1 MTSFRL
7 ARVPALIV
15 LAGSAWLAGCGPSI
29 PASVKIGVAQPLS
42 GPSAARGQDLLN
54 GVQLAVKELNAA
66 GYQIGGKPV
75 TIEVIAVDDKADAET
90 AKKVAQQLIDQKVL
104 AVIGHLNSDITEATI
119 PIYRQADVPQMFTS
133 SAAELTKQAQ
143 GNGFRLVA
151 NDALQAQ
158 AIASYVA
165 TTLKARRIA
174 IIHETTA
181 FGTPMSKD
189 VSAGLAKHGASV
201 ALSEGVDRQATDF
214 SGFVGKLKAT
224 PPDAVVAVLRDNQL
238 LPLFAQMKAAQL
250 SDVPVM
256 ATSVAKT
263 STVLNGPP
271 DVKLVYLTSSALTP
285 REFYAGPAFVTRF
298 RAAYKDDP
306 VWAAHYAYDAVHV
319 LAEAIR
325 TADGVNGKALRA
337 RLHAIDAA
345 APVTSTMR
353 FTAEGESP
361 HGAISIYQRKDG
373 RWDALMRSEK
383 W

>member
-1 MTSFRL
+1 MPFFRC
-7 ARVPALIV
+7 ARVPALTL
-15 LAGSAWLAGCGPSI
+15 LATAFLVAGCGPSVP
-29 PASVKIGVAQPLS
+29 PAVKIGVAQPLS

-54 GVQLAVKELNAA
+54 GVQLAVKEINAA

-75 TIEVIAVDDKADAET
+75 TIEVVAVDDKADAAT
-90 AKKVAQQLIDQKVL
+90 AKTVAQQLVDQKVL

-119 PIYRQADVPQMFTS
+119 PVYKQGDVPQLFTS
-133 SAAELTKQAQ
+133 SAAELTKLAE

-151 NDALQAQ
+151 HDGLQAQ
-158 AIASYVA
+158 AIGSYVA
-165 TTLKARRIA
+165 TTLKAKRVA
-174 IIHETTA
+174 IVYETTA
-181 FGTPMSKD
+181 FGTPMNKD
-189 VSAGLAKHGASV
+189 VSATLAKQGAAV

-214 SGFVGKLKAT
+214 AGLIAKLKAS
-224 PPDAVVAVLRDNQL
+224 PPDALVAVLRDNQL
-238 LPLFAQMKAAQL
+238 MPLMAQMKAAQL

-263 STVLNGPP
+263 STVLNGAP
-271 DVKLVYLTSSALTP
+271 DVKLLYLTSSALTP
-285 REFYAGPAFVTRF
+285 REFYAGAAFVNKF
-298 RAAYKDDP
+298 KAAYNAEP
-306 VWAAHYAYDAVHV
+306 VWAAHYAYDATYV
-319 LAEAIR
+319 LAEALR
-325 TADGVNGKALRA
+325 TAEGVSGKALRA

-361 HGAISIYQRKDG
+361 HGAISVYQRRDG